1 MDSRPPMLKAA
12 AIGGSALG
20 AAAAL
25 PFVGMLQ
32 CACCSLVM
40 GGGFLSAFIYYRDC
54 VKSNAPFNAGT
65 GALVGFI
72 AAPFYALSTTLVS
85 GVFQMLMRVSLE
97 DAFREGFDKMEEMG
111 QELPPEAEQVIE
123 FISNAGPLM
132 MLVIGFCFWLLIAA
146 IFSTIGGVI
155 GGAAF
160 GRDAVPPPAPSSPA
174 DDTTKT
180 M

>member
-12 AIGGSALG
+12 AIGGSVLG
-20 AAAAL
+20 AVASL
-25 PFVGMLQ
+25 PFVGFLQ

-40 GGGFLSAFIYYRDC
+40 GGGFLSAYLYYRDC
-54 VKSNAPFNAGT
+54 VKANAPFNAGT

-85 GVFQMLMRVSLE
+85 GVLQMLMRVSLE
-97 DAFREGFDKMEEMG
+97 EAFREGLDQMDEMG
-111 QELPPEAEQVIE
+111 QEIPPQAEQFLE
-123 FISNAGPLM
+123 FIADAGPLM
-132 MLVIGFCFWLLIAA
+132 LVVMGFSFWLLVAA
-146 IFSTIGGVI
+146 VFSTVGGVI

-160 GRDAVPPPAPSSPA
+160 GRNAVPPPAPPDPA
-174 DDTTKT
+174 NDTTKT

>member
-1 MDSRPPMLKAA
+1 MAKRSTSS
-12 AIGGSALG
+12 GGRVGLRKLVNTR
-20 AAAAL
+20 AL
-25 PFVGMLQ
+25 PLIGAIN
-32 CACCSLVM
+32 CACCALVI

-54 VKSNAPFNAGT
+54 VQANAPFNAGT

-72 AAPFYALSTTLVS
+72 AAPFYALANTVMS
-85 GVFQMLMRVSLE
+85 GIKQMLMPV
-97 DAFREGFDKMEEMG
+97 DAEEAAQALYDMMDQMG
-111 QELPPEAEQVIE
+111 QEIPPAAEQVFE
-123 FISNAGPLM
+123 TISNMGPLT
-132 MLVIGFCFWLLIAA
+132 LAFIGFCISLLIAA